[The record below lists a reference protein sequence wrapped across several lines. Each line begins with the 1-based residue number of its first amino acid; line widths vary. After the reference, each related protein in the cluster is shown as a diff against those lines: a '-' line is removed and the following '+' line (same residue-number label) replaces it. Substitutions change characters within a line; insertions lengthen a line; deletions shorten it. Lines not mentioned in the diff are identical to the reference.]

1 MTTQNHDS
9 DPICGNCG
17 KPRSRHIHYND
28 GDFCNDTT
36 NGDVFTSEPSD
47 ATLMAWMRKTYSVWV
62 RAAAREW
69 SRHHGHGG

>member
-17 KPRSRHIHYND
+17 KPRSEHVPNMGEVCPQQQGY
-28 GDFCNDTT
+28 
-36 NGDVFTSEPSD
+36 FTSEPSD